1 VARSSWEVAGRGM
14 PSTEDRV
21 DAFGKS
27 LGRGG
32 RQAVWTSVDDPRRR
46 VGERAREEERVRVP
60 CAACPLLRC
69 SQQRRTPTRTPPE
82 SAFRPLAPSRLPAA
96 GRGLQVKV
104 TVGLAADQGRSRNFE
119 GVPKLRVGTPV
130 AHLLRSVRHNARRD
144 APQLARSVPWAAPRG
159 AGTRPPWPAREA
171 SSGSCAE
178 RLSRRRTTS
187 PTPGSSIR
195 RPWRRSARD
204 SSRRTWKG
212 PRAIPPS
219 KRPRE
224 RRRAM
229 PRKAGRARPRVS
241 ARPSGWPTPSNAS
254 RGTSSGGPPSSS
266 SSRTRRWTSRRTKR
280 RARAATPTRA
290 PR

>member
-1 VARSSWEVAGRGM
+1 MARSSWEVAGRGM

-27 LGRGG
+27 LGRVRTASGVDERG
-32 RQAVWTSVDDPRRR
+32 RSAKARRR
-46 VGERAREEERVRVP
+46 TRARGGARARTLRSVSV
-60 CAACPLLRC
+60 APLLAAAENAHAY
-69 SQQRRTPTRTPPE
+69 PTRECIPPTR
-82 SAFRPLAPSRLPAA
+82 ALATARGGPRPAGNGYSGSLPIRDVREILKGCPNCALAP
-96 GRGLQVKV
+96 
-104 TVGLAADQGRSRNFE
+104 
-119 GVPKLRVGTPV
+119 V
-130 AHLLRSVRHNARRD
+130 ALRSVRHNARRD

-241 ARPSGWPTPSNAS
+241 ARPSGWPTPSSAS